1 MKNKLIVVLITTLL
15 IQTPIYFYLVI
26 QILKRV
32 QATELMWFLFWV
44 YVPLSMTVSILVKY
58 LCSKEKK

>member
-32 QATELMWFLFWV
+32 QATELMWFLFWI
-44 YVPLSMTVSILVKY
+44 YVPISIITSLLVK
-58 LCSKEKK
+58 LFLALGEK